1 MAAPGGWTAEERAY
15 YSLSARVYARFAPF
29 YDLVTVPLQ
38 QLRREVVQ
46 ASGCDRRS
54 RVLDV
59 ATGTGAQAH
68 AFSAIAREVIGVDL
82 SAAMLEVA
90 RRKRGVPNLTFS
102 RADATALPF
111 GAADFDVCCIS
122 FALHEMPETVRER
135 ALREM
140 VRVTRPD
147 GTVVVVDYALPAG
160 ALARWLVFHA
170 VKLYERDL
178 YADFV
183 RRDLGG
189 LLERVGVRVREER
202 RRVLGTARIVI
213 ASKEL
218 VANRARPSGDGEAT
232 SRS

>member
-1 MAAPGGWTAEERAY
+1 MADSGGLTAEERAY
-15 YSLSARVYARFAPF
+15 YSLSARVYTRFAPF
-29 YDLVTVPLQ
+29 YDVVTVPLH
-38 QLRREVVQ
+38 QLRREVAQ
-46 ASGCDRRS
+46 ASGCDRHS

-68 AFSAIAREVIGVDL
+68 AFSAMAREVIGVDL

-90 RRKRGVPNLTFS
+90 RRKRSAPNLTYS

-111 GAADFDVCCIS
+111 GVADFDVCCIS
-122 FALHEMPETVRER
+122 FALHEMPEAVRER
-135 ALREM
+135 VLREM
-140 VRVTRPD
+140 VRVTRPG
-147 GTVVVVDYALPAG
+147 GTVIVVDYALPAG
-160 ALARWLVFHA
+160 ALSRWLVFHA

-183 RRDLGG
+183 RRDLRG

-202 RRVLGTARIVI
+202 PRILGAARIVI

-218 VANRARPSGDGEAT
+218 VAGRVRPSGDAEAT
-232 SRS
+232 SGS